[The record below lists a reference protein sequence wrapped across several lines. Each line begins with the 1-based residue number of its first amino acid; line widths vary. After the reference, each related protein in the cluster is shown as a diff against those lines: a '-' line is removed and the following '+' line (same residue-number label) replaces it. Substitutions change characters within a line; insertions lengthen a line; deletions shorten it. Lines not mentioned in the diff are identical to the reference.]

1 MRVNVSWTGTLIG
14 VAASALVLSA
24 AGQRPPATGP
34 FTAEQAAAGRG
45 VFQTNCAS
53 CHGADL
59 SGGPLAPPLA
69 GRVFADGWSRR
80 TTRELFEA
88 IGSMPPTSPGLLGD
102 GAHVNLA
109 AYILQSN
116 GVAPGPKPL
125 TVTATDGIDSLLTSR
140 SSTAATPESSLIPPP
155 CSTEAGATRS
165 AAPTAQ
171 MRSRSDWPLY
181 GGSATNQRYSTLAQ
195 ITAGNI
201 RALGGAWM
209 ARLPGPTNQTAV
221 TMAHGRIFVATL
233 NCKVTALDAKTGQIV
248 WVFELTEPPARRG
261 VAVGVDFGSVFVAGS
276 SGTITAINVETGRR
290 VWTHTLRPDPAHG
303 RPAFISSAPSYA
315 NGVLL
320 VSISGGDFGRRGGI
334 SALDARTGTEMWRFY
349 AIPGPGEP
357 GFETWPDNEMWR
369 AGGGAVWSPAAVD
382 PELGLVYIGTGNA
395 NGNPK
400 GVEGQHPT
408 HHPGP
413 HPSHAGDLRPGDA
426 LFNASVV
433 ALDLKTGKPRWYF
446 QLVRHDIWDM
456 DVPTPPVLYD
466 TTIGGR
472 PRKGIAVMRTDGYLF
487 LFDRVDGTPLLPI
500 EERPVPQDP
509 FQGTTP
515 TQPFPVG
522 GDQVVPNCI
531 EPWLMPPGFKP
542 GCYFVPLNEP
552 NVMAPYIGARQA
564 PMAYSPQT
572 GYFYVAASVDPW
584 WATRFGISHNEPG
597 QRFYGLITAIDSR
610 TNKIVWQQ
618 RSPYPKAHRG
628 GMLATAG
635 NLVFHGEGDGNLQA
649 RDAKTGELLW
659 QFQTGSVGADAGPV
673 ITYELDGEQYVAL
686 APSGGEADRSTEDM
700 VWAFKLGGTVPPL
713 NPPPLPPLVRT
724 FRGIVVE
731 TSDITIDF
739 SERQKDTIRPP
750 GLRVDD
756 YETFEPRRARVR
768 AGTRVTWKNT
778 GHAPHTITVRQRTW
792 TTGPIAPG
800 TTGSIQFETPGTY
813 VYTCESHP
821 WQQGEITVVR

>member
-1 MRVNVSWTGTLIG
+1 
-14 VAASALVLSA
+14 
-24 AGQRPPATGP
+24 
-34 FTAEQAAAGRG
+34 
-45 VFQTNCAS
+45 
-53 CHGADL
+53 
-59 SGGPLAPPLA
+59 
-69 GRVFADGWSRR
+69 
-80 TTRELFEA
+80 
-88 IGSMPPTSPGLLGD
+88 
-102 GAHVNLA
+102 
-109 AYILQSN
+109 
-116 GVAPGPKPL
+116 
-125 TVTATDGIDSLLTSR
+125 
-140 SSTAATPESSLIPPP
+140 
-155 CSTEAGATRS
+155 
-165 AAPTAQ
+165 
-171 MRSRSDWPLY
+171 
-181 GGSATNQRYSTLAQ
+181 
-195 ITAGNI
+195 
-201 RALGGAWM
+201 
-209 ARLPGPTNQTAV
+209 
-221 TMAHGRIFVATL
+221 
-233 NCKVTALDAKTGQIV
+233 
-248 WVFELTEPPARRG
+248 
-261 VAVGVDFGSVFVAGS
+261 
-276 SGTITAINVETGRR
+276 
-290 VWTHTLRPDPAHG
+290 VWTHTLAPDPAHG

-334 SALDARTGTEMWRFY
+334 SALDAKTGKEMWRFY

-408 HHPGP
+408 QHPGP

-456 DVPTPPVLYD
+456 DVPTPVVLFD

-487 LFDRVDGTPLLPI
+487 LFDRADGSPLLPI
-500 EERPVPQDP
+500 EERPVPQDR

-572 GYFYVAASVDPW
+572 GYFYVGASVDPFW
-584 WATRFGISHNEPG
+584 TTRFGISHEPG
-597 QRFYGLITAIDSR
+597 QKFYGLITAVDSR

-618 RSPYPKAHRG
+618 RSPYPKAHRS

-635 NLVFHGEGDGNLQA
+635 NLVFHGEGDGNIQA
-649 RDAKTGELLW
+649 RDARTGELLW
-659 QFQTGSVGADAGPV
+659 QFQTGSVGADAGPA
-673 ITYELDGEQYVAL
+673 ITYELDGEQYLAVAS
-686 APSGGEADRSTEDM
+686 SGGESDGSTGDM
-700 VWAFKLGGTVPPL
+700 VWAFKLGGTVQPL
-713 NPPPLPPLVRT
+713 NPPPAPSLVRT
-724 FRGIVVE
+724 FRGIVVD
-731 TSDITIDF
+731 TNNITIDF

-750 GLRVDD
+750 GLKVDD
-756 YETFEPRRARVR
+756 YETFEPRRVRVR
-768 AGTRVTWKNT
+768 AGTRVSWKNT
-778 GHAPHTITVRQRTW
+778 GNEPHTISVRQHTW
-792 TTGPIAPG
+792 TTGGIAPG
-800 TTGSIQFETPGTY
+800 ATGSIQFDTPGTY
-813 VYTCESHP
+813 VYTCDNHP

>member
-1 MRVNVSWTGTLIG
+1 MRVNVSWTVTLMG
-14 VAASALVLSA
+14 LAASALVLSA

-34 FTAEQAAAGRG
+34 FTAEQAALGLGA
-45 VFQTNCAS
+45 FQANCAF

-59 SGGPLAPPLA
+59 SGGPSAPPLA
-69 GRVFADGWSRR
+69 GRAFAEGWSKR
-80 TTRELFEA
+80 TTRDLLEA
-88 IGSMPPTSPGLLGD
+88 IRTMPPTSPGVLGD
-102 GAHVNLA
+102 ETHVNIA

-116 GVAPGPKPL
+116 GAAPGPRPL
-125 TVTATDGIDSLLTSR
+125 TATATDAIDVRPTSR
-140 SSTAATPESSLIPPP
+140 PSAAATADLPMGGPG
-155 CSTEAGATRS
+155 CSPAAGAPRR
-165 AAPTAQ
+165 AAPTSVRV
-171 MRSRSDWPLY
+171 RSRSDWPIY
-181 GGSATNQRYSTLAQ
+181 GGSLTNQRYSTLAQ
-195 ITAGNI
+195 ITASNVN
-201 RALGGAWM
+201 ALGGAWM
-209 ARLPGPTNQTAV
+209 TRLPGPTNQTGI
-221 TMAHGRIFVATL
+221 TMSDGRIFVATL
-233 NCKVTALDAKTGQIV
+233 NCTVTALDAKSGQIL

-261 VAVGVDFGSVFVAGS
+261 VAVGADLGFVLVAGT
-276 SGTITAINVETGRR
+276 SGTITAINVESGRS
-290 VWTHTLRPDPAHG
+290 VWTHTLTPDPAHG
-303 RPAFISSAPSYA
+303 KPAVITSAPSYA

-334 SALDARTGTEMWRFY
+334 SALDAKTGKEMWRFY

-357 GFETWPDNEMWR
+357 GYETWPNNEMWR

-382 PELGLVYIGTGNA
+382 PELGLVYFGTGNA
-395 NGNPK
+395 NGELK
-400 GVEGQHPT
+400 GLLGQHPT
-408 HHPGP
+408 QHPGP

-456 DVPTPPVLYD
+456 DVPTPPVLFD

-487 LFDRVDGTPLLPI
+487 LFDRVDGSPLLPI
-500 EERPVPQDP
+500 EERPVPQDR
-509 FQGTTP
+509 FQVTTP

-572 GYFYVAASVDPW
+572 GYLYVAASVDPF
-584 WATRFGISHNEPG
+584 WATRFGISHEPG
-597 QRFYGLITAIDSR
+597 QRSYGLITAIDPR

-628 GMLATAG
+628 GLLTTAG
-635 NLVFHGEGDGNLQA
+635 NLVFHGEGDGHFQA
-649 RDAKTGELLW
+649 RDARTGELLW
-659 QFQTGSVGADAGPV
+659 QFQTGSAGADAGPA
-673 ITYELDGEQYVAL
+673 ISYELDGEQYIAF
-686 APSGGEADRSTEDM
+686 APSGGESDRSTGDM
-700 VWAFKLGGTVPPL
+700 VWAYKLGGTVQPL
-713 NPPPLPPLVRT
+713 DPPPAPSLVRT
-724 FRGIVVE
+724 FRGVVVA
-731 TSDITIDF
+731 TSNITIDF

-750 GLRVDD
+750 SLQVDD

-768 AGTRVTWKNT
+768 AGTRVTWTNT
-778 GHAPHTITVRQRTW
+778 GHAPHTVTVRQQTW
-792 TTGPIAPG
+792 TTGAIAPG
-800 TTGSIQFETPGTY
+800 ATGSIQFDTPGTY